1 MAMRT
6 WAHGD
11 KPTAAQIN
19 AFKTDLDAAHSALG
33 DYGWNVANQTQ
44 SESVFHFVHGQRY
57 LHFGSSGEI
66 VDVFSV
72 NDDVALSEGSDGT
85 GTVDLDSLGWLTY
98 GMFYKVTGV
107 SWAIEDSE
115 A

>member
-1 MAMRT
+1 MAMKL

-11 KPTAAQIN
+11 FPTAAFVN
-19 AFKTDLDAAHSALG
+19 AFKTDLDAAYAALG
-33 DYGWNVANQTQ
+33 DYGWNAASQTQ
-44 SESVFHFVHGQRY
+44 SSSVFHFVHGQRY
-57 LHFGSSGEI
+57 LHFSSSGSL
-66 VDVFSV
+66 VDVFGV
-72 NDDVALSEGSDGT
+72 NEDVNLSEGDGQT
-85 GTVDLDSLGWLTY
+85 GTLDLDGLGWLTY